1 MAETSD
7 SGLAGE
13 PSFAKATDGR
23 ESSARLIQ
31 PFTEG
36 REGCSGIPI
45 ARLRADRGAEQ
56 IVEVGRALRGG
67 DVKGRQDLGSVPADN
82 PRHTP
87 RVVVGIVS
95 HDAIAAHHIGENG
108 AEIIPNLRV
117 SRVGTDPAISA
128 ARQRRGAEEQR
139 RTGAL
144 PPAPRRSGGRV
155 LQLKSRT
162 LLLCFSALRRRR
174 MFLFS

>member
-56 IVEVGRALRGG
+56 IVEVSRALRGG
-67 DVKGRQDLGSVPADN
+67 DVKGREDVGPVLSDG

-87 RVVVGIVS
+87 RVVVGIVG

-108 AEIIPNLRV
+108 AESIPNLRG
-117 SRVGTDPAISA
+117 SGVGTDPAISA

-144 PPAPRRSGGRV
+144 P
-155 LQLKSRT
+155 
-162 LLLCFSALRRRR
+162 
-174 MFLFS
+174 